1 MLLSLTTFSVAQR
14 YESNQNS
21 IIAFKV
27 KDLPVIDGVVLDDP
41 AWEDVVPATGFVQQ
55 SPDEGKPATE
65 RTEVKI
71 MFSSKNMYVAAI
83 CYHSD
88 PKDIIISDARR
99 DSPLNDM
106 DSFIFIIDTFNDY
119 QNGYAF
125 GTNAAGIEY
134 DAQITNGG
142 EGVQ

>member
-1 MLLSLTTFSVAQR
+1 MKLVNYFLLLSLTTFSVAQR

-71 MFSSKNMYVAAI
+71 MFSSNCLLYT
-83 CYHSD
+83 S
-88 PKDIIISDARR
+88 PSPR
-99 DSPLNDM
+99 DLSTSRMP
-106 DSFIFIIDTFNDY
+106 SS
-119 QNGYAF
+119 A
-125 GTNAAGIEY
+125 
-134 DAQITNGG
+134 
-142 EGVQ
+142 

>member
-1 MLLSLTTFSVAQR
+1 MMKLVNCFLLLSLTTFSVAQR
-14 YESNQNS
+14 YESTQNS

-71 MFSSKNMYVAAI
+71 MFSNKNMYGNLF
-83 CYHSD
+83 CC
-88 PKDIIISDARR
+88 
-99 DSPLNDM
+99 
-106 DSFIFIIDTFNDY
+106 
-119 QNGYAF
+119 
-125 GTNAAGIEY
+125 
-134 DAQITNGG
+134 
-142 EGVQ
+142 